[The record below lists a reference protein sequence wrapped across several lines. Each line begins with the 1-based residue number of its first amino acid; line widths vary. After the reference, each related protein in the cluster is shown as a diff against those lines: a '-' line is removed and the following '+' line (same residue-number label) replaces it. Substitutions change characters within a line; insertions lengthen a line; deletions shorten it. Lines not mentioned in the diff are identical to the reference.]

1 MALQRS
7 DTTVVVA
14 DTVTAD
20 YDDIIAFNVDL
31 VNKSI
36 SITIGSGNMVEG
48 EFVSQTRKDFII
60 QDKPERSAYLEETL
74 EITDNK
80 ITLTNDPRDE
90 QIVCFAED
98 TLAHTITDKEVTFT
112 NEEQMSGLTEIKVG
126 YAYIIS
132 ADPVFSLMAA
142 QLADGDKS
150 IYLNLKQLLWAKLI
164 ELGHV
169 SGTIV

>member
-1 MALQRS
+1 
-7 DTTVVVA
+7 
-14 DTVTAD
+14 
-20 YDDIIAFNVDL
+20 
-31 VNKSI
+31 
-36 SITIGSGNMVEG
+36 
-48 EFVSQTRKDFII
+48 
-60 QDKPERSAYLEETL
+60 
-74 EITDNK
+74 
-80 ITLTNDPRDE
+80 
-90 QIVCFAED
+90 
-98 TLAHTITDKEVTFT
+98 LAHTITDKEVTFT